1 MTDTGTPETDPRDLQ
16 IAELS
21 QRLAELTNENQQ
33 LRAENKELKERIER
47 LEALLASKVDAK
59 SSKTPIFTENYSL
72 DRNKLGVQNSD
83 KKPARKSTGRKP
95 RAAKAHLVSDTIAV
109 FPPDVDR
116 GQCVHQ
122 RFQSAWRLVDGKA
135 VYLRYDIRDLPD
147 STSVPLPPG
156 VRNSRSEFGMEIILI
171 NTAIHGS
178 FRRPSMCCS
187 AAEFLERRPKRPVFW
202 EKSSTVS
209 A

>member
-1 MTDTGTPETDPRDLQ
+1 MSDTGTPETDPRDLQ

-33 LRAENKELKERIER
+33 LRAENKELKKRIER

-109 FPPDVDR
+109 FPTDVDR
-116 GQCVHQ
+116 GQCVPSVSSP
-122 RFQSAWRLVDGKA
+122 RGDLSMAKPSICATTFVTCPIPPACRCRRESATVA
-135 VYLRYDIRDLPD
+135 A
-147 STSVPLPPG
+147 
-156 VRNSRSEFGMEIILI
+156 NSEWKLF
-171 NTAIHGS
+171 
-178 FRRPSMCCS
+178 
-187 AAEFLERRPKRPVFW
+187 
-202 EKSSTVS
+202 
-209 A
+209 

>member
-1 MTDTGTPETDPRDLQ
+1 MSDTGTPETDPRDLQ

-83 KKPARKSTGRKP
+83 KKPARKSTG
-95 RAAKAHLVSDTIAV
+95 
-109 FPPDVDR
+109 
-116 GQCVHQ
+116 
-122 RFQSAWRLVDGKA
+122 
-135 VYLRYDIRDLPD
+135 
-147 STSVPLPPG
+147 
-156 VRNSRSEFGMEIILI
+156 
-171 NTAIHGS
+171 
-178 FRRPSMCCS
+178 
-187 AAEFLERRPKRPVFW
+187 
-202 EKSSTVS
+202 
-209 A
+209 